1 MEDWAL
7 IRRLV
12 AEGVTQRQVAR
23 ELGIAR
29 DTVARAVASA
39 GPPKYERA
47 VGPNAFTPFEARVRG
62 LLVEHPELPG
72 TVLAQRVGW
81 SGSITWFREQVRP
94 LRAQYRR
101 PDPADRLEH
110 APGEVVQCDLWFP
123 PVKVPAGVGGRL
135 AVFPVLVMVAAH
147 SRFIVAVMLPSRTTA
162 DLLTGM
168 WLLLGQLG
176 AVPRRLLWD
185 NEAGIGRR
193 GRLAAG
199 VGQFCGTLA
208 TRLVQTRP
216 FDPETKGVVE
226 HANQFLETSFLP
238 GRTFTSG
245 ADFSAQLADWLAGA
259 NQRRVRALGA
269 RPVDLLAADTAAML
283 PLPPVPP
290 ATGWQVTT
298 RLGRDYYV
306 RLDAN
311 DYSVDPGVIG
321 QLVTAT
327 ADLHQVTITA
337 AGRVVGRHARCWDT
351 AATITDP
358 DHRTRA
364 AALRAALLS
373 PAPAVAEH
381 ALGRDLGDY
390 DRAFGLDP
398 ADLTPVD
405 LTGVLDGQVA

>member
-1 MEDWAL
+1 M

-29 DTVARAVASA
+29 DTVARAVASV

-47 VGPNAFTPFEARVRG
+47 VGPNAFTPFEARVRV
-62 LLVEHPELPG
+62 LLAEHPELPG

-123 PVKVPAGVGGRL
+123 PARIPTGVGGRS

-147 SRFIVAVMLPSRTTA
+147 ARFILAVMLPSRTTA

-176 AVPRRLLWD
+176 AVPRALWWD

-193 GRLAAG
+193 GHLASG
-199 VGQFCGTLA
+199 VKEFCGTLA

-226 HANQFLETSFLP
+226 RANQFLETSFLP

-245 ADFSAQLADWLAGA
+245 ADFTSQLADWLTGA
-259 NQRRVRALGA
+259 NQRRVRSLGA

-283 PLPPVPP
+283 PLPPVAPV
-290 ATGWQVTT
+290 TGWQVTT

-311 DYSVDPGVIG
+311 DYSADPVVIG
-321 QLVTAT
+321 QVVTAT
-327 ADLHQVTITA
+327 ADLHQVTITT
-337 AGRVVGRHARCWDT
+337 GDRVVGRHPRCWDT
-351 AATITDP
+351 AVTITDP

-364 AALRAALLS
+364 AALRAALRAPAPS
-373 PAPAVAEH
+373 PAEQ
-381 ALGRDLGDY
+381 ALHRDLGDY
-390 DRAFGLDP
+390 DRAFGLDL

-405 LTGVLDGQVA
+405 LTSALDGQVP